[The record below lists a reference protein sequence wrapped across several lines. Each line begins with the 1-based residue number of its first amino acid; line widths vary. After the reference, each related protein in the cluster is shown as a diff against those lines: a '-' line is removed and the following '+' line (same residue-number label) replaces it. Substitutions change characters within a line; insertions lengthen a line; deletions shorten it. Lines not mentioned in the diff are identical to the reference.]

1 VRSFRNIVMSAQI
14 DRIMEKFA
22 ERFTKQTPE
31 AFPTADA
38 AFILAFSI
46 ITLNTDL
53 HNPATKEDRRMI
65 KEGFIR
71 NDRGICDGKDLPEEM
86 LNSIFDRLKRNP
98 ISLKEEA
105 SLIIFAFTIHQLRF

>member
-1 VRSFRNIVMSAQI
+1 VHRLIELWKSLL
-14 DRIMEKFA
+14 

-31 AFPTADA
+31 VFPTADA

-53 HNPATKEDRRMI
+53 HNPATKEDRRMM

-71 NDRGICDGKDLPEEM
+71 NNRGICDGKDLPEEM
-86 LNSIFDRLKRNP
+86 LNSIFDRIKKR
-98 ISLKEEA
+98 SY
-105 SLIIFAFTIHQLRF
+105 